1 MVPLHIRNTVCMAD
15 ADSDKFDA
23 YRDEPLAVRRLDA
36 FDGALKSEFLV
47 PPHVQEAVQFVCMY
61 VYIYIRL

>member
-1 MVPLHIRNTVCMAD
+1 MAD